1 MAYPERSLIVDPR
14 SGFCKSNSTF
24 YSKRQPLSLPPNL
37 SLDVTT
43 FISSQPHR
51 GKTAFIDA
59 ATGQCLTF
67 SDLWRAVDRVA
78 DCLYHEVGIRRGDV
92 VLILSPNSIFIP
104 VVCLSVMSLGAVF
117 TTANTLNTSGEI
129 SKQIADS
136 NPTLVFT
143 TRQLAPKLP
152 VAISVVL
159 TDDEVYQELT
169 SAIRVVGILSEM
181 VKKEPSGQRVRDR
194 VNQDD
199 TAMMLYSSG
208 TTGPSK
214 GVISS
219 HRNLTA
225 HVARFISDNLKR
237 DDIFICTVPM
247 FHTYGLLTFAMGTV
261 ALGSTV
267 VILRRFQLH
276 DMMDAVE
283 KHRATALA
291 LAPPVL
297 VAMINDADLI
307 KAKYDL
313 SSLKTVRCGGAPLS
327 KEVTE
332 GFLEKYPTVDILQ
345 GYALTESNGG
355 GAFTN
360 SAEESRRYGTA
371 GTLTSDV
378 EARIVD
384 PNTGRFMGINQT
396 GELWL
401 KGPSIS
407 KGYFKNQEATN
418 ETINLEGWLKTG
430 DLCYIDED
438 GFLFVVDRLKE
449 LIKYKGY
456 QVPPAE
462 LEALLIT
469 HPDILDAAVIPFPD
483 KEAGQYP
490 MAYVVRKHESNLSK
504 KKVIDFISKQGL
516 CTVPMFH
523 SFGLLAFAMG
533 SVASG
538 STVVILRRFG
548 LDDMMQAVEKYKAT
562 ILSLAPP
569 VLVAM
574 INGAD
579 QLKAKYDLTSLRKV
593 RCGGAPLSKEVMD
606 SFLEKYPTVNIF
618 QGYALTESHG
628 SGASTESVE
637 ESLKY
642 GAVGLLSSGIEA
654 RIVDPD
660 TGRVMGVN
668 QPGELWLKGPSISK
682 GYFGNEEA
690 TNETINLEG
699 WLKTGD
705 LCYIDEDGF
714 LFVVDRLKEL
724 IKYKGYQVPP
734 AELEALLIAHPH
746 ILDAAVIPFPDR
758 EAGQ

>member
-1 MAYPERSLIVDPR
+1 MAYPERDLIVDPR

-24 YSKRQPLSLPPNL
+24 YSKRNPLCLPPNP

-43 FISSQPHR
+43 FISSQPQR
-51 GKTAFIDA
+51 GTTAFIDA
-59 ATGQCLTF
+59 STGHRLTF
-67 SDLWRAVDRVA
+67 SDLWRVVDRVA

-92 VLILSPNSIFIP
+92 VLILSPNSIYIP
-104 VVCLSVMSLGAVF
+104 VVCLSVMSLGAVV

-129 SKQIADS
+129 SKQIAQS

-143 TRQLAPKLP
+143 TSQLAPKLAA
-152 VAISVVL
+152 AISVVL
-159 TDDEVYQELT
+159 TDEEDEKRVELT
-169 SAIRVVGILSEM
+169 SGVRVVGILSEM
-181 VKKEPSGQRVRDR
+181 MKKETSGQRVRDR

-208 TTGPSK
+208 TTGTSK

-225 HVARFISDNLKR
+225 YVAKYIDDKWKR
-237 DDIFICTVPM
+237 DEIFV
-247 FHTYGLLTFAMGTV
+247 
-261 ALGSTV
+261 
-267 VILRRFQLH
+267 
-276 DMMDAVE
+276 
-283 KHRATALA
+283 
-291 LAPPVL
+291 
-297 VAMINDADLI
+297 
-307 KAKYDL
+307 
-313 SSLKTVRCGGAPLS
+313 
-327 KEVTE
+327 
-332 GFLEKYPTVDILQ
+332 
-345 GYALTESNGG
+345 
-355 GAFTN
+355 
-360 SAEESRRYGTA
+360 
-371 GTLTSDV
+371 
-378 EARIVD
+378 
-384 PNTGRFMGINQT
+384 
-396 GELWL
+396 
-401 KGPSIS
+401 
-407 KGYFKNQEATN
+407 
-418 ETINLEGWLKTG
+418 
-430 DLCYIDED
+430 
-438 GFLFVVDRLKE
+438 
-449 LIKYKGY
+449 
-456 QVPPAE
+456 
-462 LEALLIT
+462 
-469 HPDILDAAVIPFPD
+469 
-483 KEAGQYP
+483 
-490 MAYVVRKHESNLSK
+490 
-504 KKVIDFISKQGL
+504 

-699 WLKTGD
+699 WLKLGD

-758 EAGQ
+758 EAGQYPMAYVARKPESNLSEKEVIDFISNQVAPYKKIRKVAFISSIPKTASGKTLRKDLIKLSTSKL